1 MAIYNTTTNYP
12 TSVDDLL
19 FISDVDCKSEN
30 IMNTHQEYINRSKY
44 TDASRYLNNQSNI
57 TPIVADLFNLLENRL
72 IALQSH
78 LLSQDDEVERAFYEE
93 PESSVEGTIW
103 IE

>member
-19 FISDVDCKSEN
+19 FISDVDCKSES
-30 IMNTHQEYINRSKY
+30 IMNKHQDYIKKGEYDN
-44 TDASRYLNNQSNI
+44 ASNYLNNQAGI
-57 TPIVADLFNLLENRL
+57 TPIVADLFNLLENRI
-72 IALQSH
+72 IAVQTH
-78 LLSQDDEVERAFYEE
+78 LLEQDSVERAYYEE
-93 PESSVEGTIW
+93 PESPVDGTIW

>member
-1 MAIYNTTTNYP
+1 MAIYNTITNYP

-30 IMNTHQEYINRSKY
+30 IMKQHQEYISNGMY
-44 TDASRYLNNQSNI
+44 TDASNYINNQIGI

-72 IALQSH
+72 IALQSY
-78 LLSQDDEVERAFYEE
+78 LLTQESVNRAYYEE
-93 PESSVEGTIW
+93 PSNAVDGTIW
-103 IE
+103 IK

>member
-19 FISDVDCKSEN
+19 FISDVDCKSET
-30 IMNTHQEYINRSKY
+30 IMNKHQNYINNNAY
-44 TDASRYLNNQSNI
+44 TDASNYLNKQTGI
-57 TPIVADLFNLLENRL
+57 TPIVADLFNLLENR
-72 IALQSH
+72 IVAVQTH
-78 LLSQDDEVERAFYEE
+78 LLEQDSVERAHYEE
-93 PESSVEGTIW
+93 PESPVEGTIW